1 MEEFRSNAAIGPDC
15 VRNLSNNSPD
25 RLAKIRDLVDE
36 VIFMARKAL
45 AAIWRVPRLGAGKYN
60 RCIASREGLM
70 KTLHDFSANC
80 SSQ

>member
-15 VRNLSNNSPD
+15 GRNLANNSPD

-45 AAIWRVPRLGAGKYN
+45 AAIWRVPPPRG
-60 RCIASREGLM
+60 
-70 KTLHDFSANC
+70 
-80 SSQ
+80 